1 MPVASKVSIKTCIPQ
16 VLARARERGDGE
28 ECGLEEE
35 DSDRDSSEEE
45 DIVTEFPISNG
56 GNSSLA
62 EVCLPSLKLH
72 GVYFPFL
79 YQADKV
85 RCVKVLDLEDSRMR
99 EYEEG
104 RRQPCEQ
111 VVAPSFCAGSLFS
124 FFLCRLPLLF
134 LSLQSPSF
142 FASCVSFFCLSLTLG
157 L

>member
-1 MPVASKVSIKTCIPQ
+1 MNIACTNLLVASKVSIKTCIPQ

-28 ECGLEEE
+28 ECGLEEEE

-111 VVAPSFCAGSLFS
+111 VV
-124 FFLCRLPLLF
+124 
-134 LSLQSPSF
+134 SPSF
-142 FASCVSFFCLSLTLG
+142 FAVSVFWSQSHTWLVSGAGCGYRS
-157 L
+157 